1 MSKKKIVDKILD
13 YVINK
18 YCDDEEMAVMLED
31 YFKAVEKLKNRKPLV
46 KKVKKTYYKI
56 TEDVREYL
64 LPLVDAEYFKTI
76 TYKQNVNTVLYDAM
90 EQLNTKTWEEIK

>member
-18 YCDDEEMAVMLED
+18 YCDDEEMAVMLKD
-31 YFKAVEKLKNRKPLV
+31 YFKAVEKLKNRKVP
-46 KKVKKTYYKI
+46 VKKTYYRI